1 MKTNSVADQVPQYVA
16 VFRALS
22 APLFPRGKEI
32 KINNIT
38 PSGVVVITFRTK
50 FENVGLR
57 HPLPGD
63 LWIDS
68 RGPAKSI
75 ENAVSIFGGIAEP
88 LTNIVSFSTNAAIL
102 DLEPELVFNNT
113 RGLKERDFLQIMLPG
128 KQPVFHVGRKV
139 NSEATIALITSIESN
154 SEKERILRAIS
165 QYSLALR
172 HWRWGHEILA
182 TAHLYIG
189 IEALTVS
196 IIRLRLAESNIGEE
210 QLARD
215 LGIDI
220 EKLSPNDTPHQA
232 IEVAIRKKILFQG
245 DDQCYKDAKAASD
258 GFEHGF
264 MPFDE
269 IRNKARP
276 VRDKTANYLRKAI
289 LNIVGINST
298 YHDILLTTP
307 YDVPLGYWPVA
318 KYMRGQLLGDSDS
331 LAAKGKEYPIMSWR
345 STIESIDYS
354 DSGKYNVKFKDKL
367 RVHLGDGISFRRK
380 SFEVWAP

>member
-1 MKTNSVADQVPQYVA
+1 MKNNSTSASIPQYVA

-38 PSGVVVITFRTK
+38 PTGVVVITFRTK

-63 LWIDS
+63 LWIDA
-68 RGPAKSI
+68 RGPARSI
-75 ENAVSIFGGIAEP
+75 ENAVSIFGGIAEL
-88 LTNIVSFSTNAAIL
+88 LTNIISFSTNAAIL

-113 RGLKERDFLQIMLPG
+113 SGLKNRDFLQIMLPR
-128 KQPVFHVGRKV
+128 KQRTFHSGRKV
-139 NSEATIALITSIESN
+139 NSETTIALIKAIESN

-189 IEALTVS
+189 IEALTMS
-196 IIRLRLAESNIGEE
+196 IIRLRLAESNISEE

-215 LGIDI
+215 LEIDI
-220 EKLSPNDTPHQA
+220 DKLPPNNTLPQA
-232 IEVAIRKKILFQG
+232 LESAIRKKILFQG

-276 VRDKTANYLRKAI
+276 VRDKTASYLRKAI

-298 YHDILLTTP
+298 YHEILLNTP

-318 KYMRGQLLGDSDS
+318 KYMRGQLLGDSDR
-331 LAAKGKEYPIMSWR
+331 LAAKGKEYPTMSWR
-345 STIESIDYS
+345 SSIKS
-354 DSGKYNVKFKDKL
+354 ITVSALGEYNITFEEKL
-367 RVHLGDGISFRRK
+367 RAHLGAGISFKRK